1 MPELPRSL
9 LHPFTCLS
17 AGTSSTEFKH
27 GCGIGLMENDDDLY
41 FYLFDQAI
49 KIMDIGIIILDF
61 NSRIF

>member
-1 MPELPRSL
+1 
-9 LHPFTCLS
+9 
-17 AGTSSTEFKH
+17 
-27 GCGIGLMENDDDLY
+27 MENDDDLY